1 MRLQLCVILLG
12 RDGLFLLLAKHFL
25 ANSGCAGNA
34 MALWVTI
41 AINGLIPTEVARCQS
56 SLLLHVD

>member
-25 ANSGCAGNA
+25 AHGGCAGNA
-34 MALWVTI
+34 IALWVTI
-41 AINGLIPTEVARCQS
+41 AINGLIPTEIARCQS